1 MTDKQRI
8 IRMIIAWA
16 CIIVWGIFAVVLSRQ
31 DGSATAELSYGLSEH
46 TAEFLDNIG
55 INIHAELL
63 NEIIRKIAHIVIY
76 FVLGGLLYY
85 ALAYTF
91 RQNAKQP
98 FMLSITF
105 CLLASSLD
113 ELQKIFIPGRHCDPE
128 EILLNCISGV
138 IGIGISYFFCK
149 HTKH

>member
-1 MTDKQRI
+1 MTDKQRR

-16 CIIVWGIFAVVLSRQ
+16 CIIVWGIFVIVLSRQ
-31 DGSATAELSYGLSEH
+31 DGSATTELSYGLSEH
-46 TAEFLDNIG
+46 TAEFLGNIG

-76 FVLGGLLYY
+76 LVLGGLLYY

-91 RQNAKQP
+91 RQKPQQQLV
-98 FMLSITF
+98 LSIGL

-113 ELQKIFIPGRHCDPE
+113 EMQKIFIPGRHCDPE
-128 EILLNCISGV
+128 EILLNSIAGI
-138 IGIGISYFFCK
+138 IGIGICYFFCK